1 MAGDCR
7 AAAARV
13 LARVAS
19 GQSLNQALPEQLR
32 TVAPRDTALL
42 RELCYGTLRLWP
54 RLEALAKQL
63 LDKPLRGKDRDVY
76 ALILVGLYQLGETRV
91 PDHAAVAST
100 VGATRSL
107 GKGWARG
114 LVNALLRRYLRERDA
129 LEAAL
134 PAAAIAAHP
143 PWLMKRL
150 LREFDQ
156 ADVLID
162 ANNSRPP
169 MTLRV
174 NLSRVDRDTYLGS
187 LQEAGIGARPGALAD
202 SALYL
207 EQPVDVSQ
215 LPGWE
220 EGLVSVQDEAAQLA
234 AAVLAPRSGE
244 RILDACAAPGGKSC
258 HLLEREPALAEL
270 VAMDIDEERLLRVRE
285 NLARLQLKA
294 TVMAGDG
301 SHPPAE
307 LAAAS
312 FDAIVADAPC
322 SASGVIRRHPD
333 VKLLRR
339 ASDITQLADQQLA
352 ILQGL
357 WPLLKP
363 GGRLL
368 YVTCSVLAEE
378 NSAVVERFLQLQVD
392 ARETDLALS
401 WGAAREHGRQ
411 LMPRDGG
418 PDGLYFALL
427 EKCI

>member
-13 LARVAS
+13 LARVAA
-19 GQSLNQALPEQLR
+19 GQSLNQALPEQLPS
-32 TVAPRDTALL
+32 VAPRDTALL

-54 RLEALAKQL
+54 RLEGLAGQL

-76 ALILVGLYQLGETRV
+76 ALILLGLYQLGETRV

-114 LVNALLRRYLRERDA
+114 LVNAVLRRYLRERDA

-134 PAAAIAAHP
+134 TGAAIAAHP

-156 ADVLID
+156 ADALIA

-174 NLSRVDRDTYLGS
+174 NLSRIDREAYLQS
-187 LQEAGIGARPGALAD
+187 LQEAGIAARPGTLAD

-207 EQPVDVSQ
+207 AEPVDVGL

-220 EGLVSVQDEAAQLA
+220 AGLVSVQDEAAQLA
-234 AAVLAPRSGE
+234 ASVLDPRPGE

-258 HLLEREPALAEL
+258 HLLERQPEVAEL
-270 VAMDIDEERLLRVRE
+270 VALDIDEERLLRVRE
-285 NLARLQLKA
+285 NLARLQLEA
-294 TVMAGDG
+294 TALAGDG
-301 SHPPAE
+301 SRPPAA

-312 FDAIVADAPC
+312 FDAILADAPC

-339 ASDITQLADQQLA
+339 ASDITQLAAQQLA

-368 YVTCSVLAEE
+368 YVTCSVLEEE
-378 NSAVVERFLQLQVD
+378 NSAVVGRFLELQED
-392 ARETDLALS
+392 ARESGTAIP
-401 WGAAREHGRQ
+401 WGEPREHGRQ
-411 LMPRDGG
+411 LAPRTNG

-427 EKCI
+427 EKRA